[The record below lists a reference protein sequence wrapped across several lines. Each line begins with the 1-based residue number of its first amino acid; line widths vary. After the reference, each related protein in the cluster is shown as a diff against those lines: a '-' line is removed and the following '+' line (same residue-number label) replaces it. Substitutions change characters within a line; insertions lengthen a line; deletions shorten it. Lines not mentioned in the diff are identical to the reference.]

1 MNTAIM
7 DNGKLIRITHHLS
20 KNRLEHVRTT
30 CKFYCPECR
39 EEVQL
44 KLGEQ
49 RVYHFA
55 HKQLTACPLAS
66 GETAYHQAGKEA
78 IMNWLQ
84 RLGHKPVLEKY
95 VSKVHQRPDVA
106 VSIGGTSYAIEY
118 QCSNISR
125 QELRKRTAGLR
136 QAGHFPI
143 WIIGA
148 NRLKRKSAQL
158 FSFSSIHWGMLR
170 ESQKGSLIFT
180 VRIRID
186 SSILLNSLYFNQQKY
201 VPP

>member
-78 IMNWLQ
+78 MMNWLQ
-84 RLGHKPVLEKY
+84 QLGHKPVLEKY
-95 VSKVHQRPDVA
+95 VSMVHQRPDVT

-125 QELRKRTAGLR
+125 QELRKE
-136 QAGHFPI
+136 QQD
-143 WIIGA
+143 
-148 NRLKRKSAQL
+148 SAKQ
-158 FSFSSIHWGMLR
+158 
-170 ESQKGSLIFT
+170 GS
-180 VRIRID
+180 
-186 SSILLNSLYFNQQKY
+186 SLYGS
-201 VPP
+201 